1 MCSSS
6 TFLPH
11 GRKGGL
17 GMKMELLLL
26 SPDTVAL
33 ASQTSEVF
41 FVGAEP
47 DGPREHP

>member
-17 GMKMELLLL
+17 GMKVELPL
-26 SPDTVAL
+26 SPDSVAM
-33 ASQTSEVF
+33 ASQTSEVLS
-41 FVGAEP
+41 VGTEP